1 MAKKTQVILID
12 DIDGGD
18 ANDTI
23 TFGIDGYVYEIDLSL
38 EHEKELREGIAE
50 FVGAATRLGNWSL
63 KDGRG
68 GSQRVSRRA
77 SVGVN
82 RDRNRAIREW
92 AEAQGKRVWPR
103 GRIAQAIVDEFEAKH
118 AA

>member
-1 MAKKTQVILID
+1 MAKRIEILLTD
-12 DIDGGD
+12 DIDGSE

-38 EHEKELREGIAE
+38 EHEKELREGIKE

-68 GSQRVSRRA
+68 AIQPATRRA
-77 SVGVN
+77 PVGMN
-82 RDRNRAIREW
+82 RERNRAIREW
-92 AEAQGKRVWPR
+92 AEQQGKRVSPR
-103 GRIAQAIVDEFEAKH
+103 GRIPQAIVDEFHKAH
-118 AA
+118 SA